1 MYRCFWCV
9 CFLLFVGKFYVMT
22 KGHIDEYHINN
33 ARWFCHVLV
42 GWLPFPF
49 LPNERSSRR
58 NRSRSI
64 FCSLGLTPW
73 TGWSGCGYV
82 GCHLPFRKVTSSFRI
97 HVYIDMVYLSTFGWF
112 SWNMEID
119 RYKSTMYGSCS
130 IRIFLFLLMLRFRQI
145 LMISHS
151 IFGKLE
157 DTSNGNTIPSRES
170 PANIEVVPT
179 HNYHIAWLVEVIIM
193 LKIFEDDRE
202 WQVRFVVSMG
212 IN

>member
-1 MYRCFWCV
+1 MCV
-9 CFLLFVGKFYVMT
+9 FLLFVGKFYVFDQRT
-22 KGHIDEYHINN
+22 HRRVSHQQCQVILPCACWLAAISFSSKRKELKTQQKQID
-33 ARWFCHVLV
+33 FL
-42 GWLPFPF
+42 FP
-49 LPNERSSRR
+49 
-58 NRSRSI
+58 
-64 FCSLGLTPW
+64 GLTPW

-145 LMISHS
+145 LMIRHS